1 MNGVVQGVGFRP
13 FVYNLAL
20 EMGLNGWVCNSSSG
34 VEIQV
39 DGEKSLLEKFAAALR
54 SKAPPLSKI
63 DQLVTNWIDPQG
75 FSSFEIVHSQD
86 DPNAFIPI
94 SPDVTI
100 CPDCLSELF
109 NREDRRFRYPFINC
123 TNCGPRFTIIK
134 AIPYDRPLT
143 TMANFPL
150 CAECE
155 AEYTDPGNR
164 RFHAQPVACEKCG
177 PQVWLELSGSD
188 QKVAEKE
195 QAIQQTRE
203 MLKAGKI
210 VAIKG
215 LGGFHLACDA
225 TNAAAV
231 SELRSRKLRVDKP
244 FAVMMPDIE
253 AVENFCQVT
262 DAEKKLLE
270 GIERPIVVL
279 AHNSGSGIAPL
290 VAPSQTTLG
299 VMLPYTPL
307 HALLL
312 EKTPGFPTALVM
324 TSGNLSEEPL
334 SIGNQQARDNLGPLA
349 DAFLMHNREIYI
361 RCDDSVMRV
370 TNHPVKKPISYP
382 LRRSRGYAPYPVRT
396 PWNMPQIF
404 AAGAALKNT
413 FCLTKDNYAFISHHI
428 GDLENYETL
437 SAYEHGIQ
445 HLEGLFRVKPE
456 IIAYDL
462 HPDYMSSRY
471 ALHRAESE
479 LIPSLGVQHHHAHI
493 AACMAEQQHP
503 VDSPVIGL
511 SYDGTGYGSDGTI
524 WGGEVLLSTYK
535 SFDRSFYLKPI
546 PLPGGDAAVKQPWRF
561 ALSWLIQAGIAL
573 DESIPSI
580 QANQKNIQ
588 IITHQIERRINSP
601 LTSSMGRLFDAV
613 SALVGIRQI
622 VNYEGQA
629 AIELEAI
636 ADPNETGLYPVE
648 VHQPIID
655 PSPMFQQIVKELK
668 ARTPISLISAR
679 FHNTIAQLSLSVC
692 QKLRKQSGI
701 NVVALSGGVWQ
712 NTTLLHKT
720 IGLLVSDD
728 FTVYVHQVVPANDGG
743 LSLGQA
749 VIAYHTIEDQNRTN

>member
-1 MNGVVQGVGFRP
+1 
-13 FVYNLAL
+13 
-20 EMGLNGWVCNSSSG
+20 MGLNGWVCNSSAG

-39 DGEKSLLEKFAAALR
+39 DGEKSLLEQFAADLR

-86 DPNAFIPI
+86 DPDAFIPI

-100 CPDCLSELF
+100 CPECLSELF
-109 NREDRRFRYPFINC
+109 NPEDRRFRYPFINC

-143 TMANFPL
+143 TMADFPL
-150 CAECE
+150 CSECE
-155 AEYTDPGNR
+155 AEYTDPSNR
-164 RFHAQPVACEKCG
+164 RFHAQPVACENCG

-188 QKVAEKE
+188 QRVAETE

-231 SELRSRKLRVDKP
+231 SELRSRKLRIDKP
-244 FAVMMPDIE
+244 FAVMVPNLE
-253 AVENFCQVT
+253 SAGHFCQV
-262 DAEKKLLE
+262 AAIEKKLLE

-279 AHNSGSGIAPL
+279 THNSDSEIAPM
-290 VAPSQTTLG
+290 VAPGQTTLG

-312 EKTPGFPTALVM
+312 EKAPDFPSALVM

-334 SIGNQQARDNLGPLA
+334 SIGNQQARDNLSPLA

-361 RCDDSVMRV
+361 RCDDSVVRV
-370 TNHPVKKPISYP
+370 VNDPVKKPITYP

-396 PWNMPQIF
+396 PWDMPQIL
-404 AAGAALKNT
+404 AAGAELKNT

-428 GDLENYETL
+428 GNLENFETL
-437 SAYEHGIQ
+437 VAFEHGVE
-445 HLEGLFRVKPE
+445 HLEKLFRVKPDF
-456 IIAYDL
+456 IAYDL
-462 HPDYMSSRY
+462 HPDYLASRY
-471 ALHRAESE
+471 AQKRAEAE
-479 LIPSLGVQHHHAHI
+479 GLPAFGIQHHHAHI
-493 AACMAEQQHP
+493 AACMAEHQHP
-503 VDSPVIGL
+503 PENPVIGL
-511 SYDGTGYGSDGTI
+511 SFDGTGYGSDGTI

-535 SFDRSFYLKPI
+535 SFNRSFHLKPI
-546 PLPGGDAAVKQPWRF
+546 PLPGGDAAIKKPWRF
-561 ALSWLIQAGIAL
+561 ALSWLIQAGITL

-580 QANQKNIQ
+580 QANHSEKIQ
-588 IITHQIERRINSP
+588 TITHQIERRINSP

-613 SALVGIRQI
+613 AALVGIRQI

-629 AIELEAI
+629 AIELEAL
-636 ADPNETGLYPVE
+636 ADPSETGLYPIE
-648 VHQPIID
+648 LHQPIID
-655 PSPMFQQIVKELK
+655 PSLMIQQIVKELQ
-668 ARTPISLISAR
+668 TGVTISLISAR

-692 QKLRKQSGI
+692 QNLRKQSGI

-712 NTTLLHKT
+712 NTTLLNKT
-720 IGLLVSDD
+720 IELLVSDD
-728 FTVYVHQVVPANDGG
+728 FTVYIHQVVPANDGG
-743 LSLGQA
+743 LSVGQA
-749 VIAYHTIEDQNRTN
+749 VIAYHTIEDQSRTN